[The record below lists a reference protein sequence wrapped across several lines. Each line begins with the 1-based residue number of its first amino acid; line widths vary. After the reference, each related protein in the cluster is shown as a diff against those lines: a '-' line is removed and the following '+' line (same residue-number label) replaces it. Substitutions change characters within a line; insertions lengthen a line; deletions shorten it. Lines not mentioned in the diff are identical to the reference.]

1 MPLFFNLSVIR
12 ALELDSRDL
21 FTELIASGRFFG
33 CFLTFTISD
42 LELLHLIKLHMA
54 MMVVDSGSSSKKR
67 KRSNSKGK
75 GPAEPVYVQIGPKM
89 RSGAFS
95 SGGMGAP
102 SQKDPGYVDLAAG
115 SYNLDTTGTIT
126 LLNTI
131 AVGASN
137 QQRVGKRIMLKSLQC
152 RGYQITNS
160 AAISTATAYLIVYDK
175 RPCGVLP
182 AITDVL
188 DSATATS
195 MNKDDNSGR
204 FRVLKRVDRL
214 LVGSVGNQVGARS
227 GFEENWFLSLK
238 NLPMVFNSVGTGAI
252 GDIDEGAL
260 YLITVGNSVA
270 GTLAATGVMGFR
282 TRFLDN

>member
-1 MPLFFNLSVIR
+1 MS
-12 ALELDSRDL
+12 
-21 FTELIASGRFFG
+21 
-33 CFLTFTISD
+33 
-42 LELLHLIKLHMA
+42 
-54 MMVVDSGSSSKKR
+54 MMIVDGGSSSKKR

-75 GPAEPVYVQIGPKM
+75 GPADPVFVQIGPKM

-95 SGGMGAP
+95 SGGLGAP
-102 SQKDPGYVDLAAG
+102 SQKDPGYVDLAAAA
-115 SYNLDTTGTIT
+115 YNMDTTGTIT

-152 RGYQITNS
+152 RGNQVTNT
-160 AAISTATAYLIVYDK
+160 ATGSTATAYLIVYDR

-188 DSATATS
+188 DTSTASS

-204 FRVLKRVDRL
+204 FRILKRVDRVL
-214 LVGSVGNQVGARS
+214 NGSAASNFSNRS

-260 YLITVGNSVA
+260 YLITVGDTVA
-270 GTLAATGVMGFR
+270 GTQAATGVFGFR